1 MKVLYISHHRQRSGS
16 GEAARNYIRALCSV
30 GIEVSARPI
39 LLQGDLDVKDLPEDI
54 RKAEETSSEG
64 SEVCIQHVLP
74 HYLDYNGNF
83 RKNIAVLITET
94 IGWENSGWAH
104 YVNTMDEVWVPNL
117 DAKDAKYD
125 SEITPPVKIIPHAC
139 DINRYDNVKPAVIP
153 ELEGGYTFYYIG
165 EHNRRKRISAFVE
178 AFHLE
183 FASNEPVNILL
194 KVYQPNKPGHE
205 TFNEVVQLCN
215 QIKTGLKLYQDTSRY
230 HNELIMANYMSD
242 SELLSLHKACDCFV
256 LSSYGEAWSYPAF
269 DAMALGKSV
278 IAPAVGGPEEY
289 LDDGNNAYLVEGEY
303 VPCIGS
309 MDTFN
314 YLNTGREK
322 WYSIDINNLR
332 WAMREMFNKRELR
345 EAYRPNHRDY
355 SFEKIGKRMVEA
367 INEN

>member
-16 GEAARNYIRALCSV
+16 GEAARNYIRSLLAV
-30 GIEVSARPI
+30 GVEVAAKPI

-64 SEVCIQHVLP
+64 CEVCIQHVLP

-83 RKNIAVLITET
+83 RKNIAILITET
-94 IGWENSGWAH
+94 IGWENSGWNH
-104 YVNTMDEVWVPNL
+104 FVNTMDEVWVPNR
-117 DAKDAKYD
+117 DAKVHAK
-125 SEITPPVKIIPHAC
+125 ILPKIKVVPHAC
-139 DINRYDNVKPAVIP
+139 DVNRFKDVKPAIIP
-153 ELEGGYTFYYIG
+153 ELEGSYTFYYVG

-256 LSSYGEAWSYPAF
+256 LSSYGEAWSYPTF
-269 DAMALGKSV
+269 DAMALGNSV
-278 IAPAVGGPEEY
+278 IAPNFGGPADF
-289 LDDGNNAYLVEGEY
+289 LPDLRHSLIGGEFT
-303 VPCIGS
+303 PCIGS

-314 YLNTGREK
+314 YLNTGREE
-322 WYSIDINNLR
+322 WYSIKIQH
-332 WAMREMFNKRELR
+332 LR
-345 EAYRPNHRDY
+345 EAMRAHYMKWGRREAYYPRHTDY
-355 SFEKIGKRMVEA
+355 SFYNIGNRMVEA